1 LRKTHPGMQS
11 LKTRFAPTPSGLLH
25 PGNGL
30 SFIITWVLARA
41 AGASILLRIDDLDEQ
56 RRRLAYVEDI
66 FYTLDWLGLDYD
78 EGPAGV
84 DDFLAHWSQRSRM
97 DLYLQALGRLRH
109 TTDGLYACCC
119 THRQLQAS
127 AVQKGIY
134 AGSCRRAGLS
144 LDLPEVAWRL
154 HVPEETRLWCRGWGG
169 AADQYLSPARLMGDF
184 VVRKKDGDPA
194 YQLSS
199 VVDDLHFGVTAVV
212 RGMDLLPSTAA
223 QLYLASVLKEDVF
236 LQLRFF
242 HHPLLLDGAGE
253 KLSKSQGAGSLQAW
267 REAGHSPARLLDTA
281 ARWLGLTQ
289 PAGGLSSA
297 TALLAL
303 LKAERSAA
311 ADNLQK

>member
-1 LRKTHPGMQS
+1 
-11 LKTRFAPTPSGLLH
+11 
-25 PGNGL
+25 
-30 SFIITWVLARA
+30 
-41 AGASILLRIDDLDEQ
+41 
-56 RRRLAYVEDI
+56 
-66 FYTLDWLGLDYD
+66 
-78 EGPAGV
+78 
-84 DDFLAHWSQRSRM
+84 
-97 DLYLQALGRLRH
+97 
-109 TTDGLYACCC
+109 
-119 THRQLQAS
+119 
-127 AVQKGIY
+127 
-134 AGSCRRAGLS
+134 
-144 LDLPEVAWRL
+144 
-154 HVPEETRLWCRGWGG
+154 
-169 AADQYLSPARLMGDF
+169 MGDF